1 MVIKR
6 TGVRSPRVARKSTR
20 KGGGISTDI
29 HARYS
34 NAQIRRKIRE
44 LHHFLDGDG
53 NGGID
58 PRDIDA
64 FFRSINYPNL
74 VTPDV
79 FNGFDV
85 DRDGSLNLEEFSNLM
100 DQLYQHLRNQGDAF
114 FMDRLFEAMVPHRP
128 PIHPTS
134 ILERYTDEDIRRN
147 LANFFY
153 MIDPAETG
161 ALENRQINAVFRSLG
176 YGELVTREMFDL
188 VDVNRDGRLN
198 LDEFI
203 DLMVILYHDFRS
215 QGDGF
220 FLDRLFRS
228 SLPGWGGDQ
237 HFTAIPLP
245 PDDEDSEQHFTAI
258 PLPPD
263 DEDSEP
269 NDMAWTSGGTQL
281 RRLPVKGARM
291 RAQPGRRNGFVRHMA
306 TK

>member
-1 MVIKR
+1 
-6 TGVRSPRVARKSTR
+6 
-20 KGGGISTDI
+20 
-29 HARYS
+29 
-34 NAQIRRKIRE
+34 
-44 LHHFLDGDG
+44 
-53 NGGID
+53 
-58 PRDIDA
+58 
-64 FFRSINYPNL
+64 
-74 VTPDV
+74 
-79 FNGFDV
+79 
-85 DRDGSLNLEEFSNLM
+85 M

-203 DLMVILYHDFRS
+203 DLMEILYHDFRS

-228 SLPGWGGDQ
+228 SLPGWGGD
-237 HFTAIPLP
+237 
-245 PDDEDSEQHFTAI
+245 QHFTAI